1 MELWITWYGTASQL
15 SSAFSRKRTF
25 LWFLIVLAGL
35 SIREDLFGVT
45 SLVRALSLKEKSY
58 DSLLK
63 FFHSDAVNLEKLHI
77 LWAKLALKIFQ
88 CQHIGSYTVLL
99 IDGLKV
105 PKEGKRMP
113 GVKILHQGSQ
123 NNSKA
128 EYIMGHS
135 LQCLSLLVTGSNHS
149 VAAVP
154 LIAQIHEGLVW
165 SNRDGRTLMDKAAA
179 LVASI
184 RLTIESPVLIVADA
198 YYANAPFL
206 KLMISNGCQ
215 VVSRV
220 RSNASAC
227 YPPVQPEKKK
237 RGRPQKYGKKIAL
250 QSLFKRNELFSSV
263 TTSIYDEREVSIRYY
278 AINLVWERTK
288 SLVRFILVDH
298 STRGKVIFM
307 SSDLTLDPLLV
318 IKAYGYRFKIEVAFK
333 SALHVIGAYAYRFWM
348 KNMVPIKRFS
358 GNQYLHKKTS
368 DYRSSIKRKI
378 NAYHTYITAGCI
390 AHGLILHLCMN
401 YSDLVWRKFG
411 TWMRT
416 MKMQDTP
423 SEFVAANALRRTLP
437 EFIAGTPH
445 EHLFRKFLVK
455 NSNSGQDKVLRLAG

>member
-1 MELWITWYGTASQL
+1 MELWITWYWSASQL

-25 LWFLIVLAGL
+25 LWFLLVLAGL

-45 SLVRALSLKEKSY
+45 SIVRALSLKGKAY

-63 FFHSDAVNLEKLHI
+63 FFHSDAVDLGKLHI
-77 LWAKLALKIFQ
+77 LWAKLALRIFK
-88 CQHIGSYTVLL
+88 CQLIGPYTVLL
-99 IDGLKV
+99 LDGLKV
-105 PKEGKRMP
+105 PKEGKKMP
-113 GVKILHQGSQ
+113 GVKSLHQGSQ

-135 LQCLSLLVTGSNHS
+135 LQCLSILVTGSAQS
-149 VAAVP
+149 FAAVP
-154 LIAQIHEGLVW
+154 LIAQIHEGLIW
-165 SNRDGRTLMDKAAA
+165 SNRDGKTLMDKAAS
-179 LVASI
+179 LVTSI
-184 RLTIESPVLIVADA
+184 RDVIGNPVLIVADA

-227 YPPVQPEKKK
+227 YPAIQPEKRK
-237 RGRPQKYGKKIAL
+237 RGRPAKYGKKIAL
-250 QSLFKRNELFSSV
+250 QSLFEQTELFSSV
-263 TTSIYDEREVSIRYY
+263 TTSIYDEKEIPIRYY
-278 AINLVWERTK
+278 AIDLIWGRTK
-288 SLVRFILVDH
+288 GLVRFILVDH
-298 STRGKVIFM
+298 STRGRVIFM
-307 SSDLTLDPLLV
+307 CSDLSLDPLLI

-333 SALHVIGAYAYRFWM
+333 SALHVIGVYAYHFWM
-348 KNMVPIKRFS
+348 KTMVPIRRFS
-358 GNQYLHKKTS
+358 GNQYMHKKS
-368 DYRSSIKRKI
+368 LKYRNSVKRKF
-378 NAYHTYITAGCI
+378 NTYHIYVTAGCI

-401 YSDLVWRKFG
+401 HSALVWKKFG

-416 MKMQDTP
+416 MKTHEAP

-445 EHLFRKFLVK
+445 EHPFRKFLIE
-455 NSNSGQDKVLRLAG
+455 NSCSGQDGVLSLAG